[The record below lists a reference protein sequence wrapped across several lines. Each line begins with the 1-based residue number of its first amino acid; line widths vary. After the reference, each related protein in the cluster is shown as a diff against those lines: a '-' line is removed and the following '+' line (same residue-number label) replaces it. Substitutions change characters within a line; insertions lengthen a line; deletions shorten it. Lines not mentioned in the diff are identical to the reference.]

1 MHFCR
6 GRMRDSHLGPPAQ
19 YPSEGSRSGE
29 GAKPS
34 YEGPVSPTG
43 PEFPQALL
51 TSRRPVIPPD
61 RAPFL
66 LDRDNS
72 KAGGGPLRLITWN
85 INSVRLRIGLVRRL
99 L

>member
-1 MHFCR
+1 
-6 GRMRDSHLGPPAQ
+6 MRQTAAQHDGNSPKFLLDVCVFATVSCVIGIVWQRPGSPSHGF
-19 YPSEGSRSGE
+19 RSGE

-34 YEGPVSPTG
+34 YDGPVSPTG

-66 LDRDNS
+66 C
-72 KAGGGPLRLITWN
+72 KVPLLEWGCG
-85 INSVRLRIGLVRRL
+85 SCV
-99 L
+99 